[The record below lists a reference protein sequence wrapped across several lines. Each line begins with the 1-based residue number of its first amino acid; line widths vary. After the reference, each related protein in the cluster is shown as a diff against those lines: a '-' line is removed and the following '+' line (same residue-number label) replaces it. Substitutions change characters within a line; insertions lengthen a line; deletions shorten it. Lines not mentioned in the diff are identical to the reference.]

1 MQMHCEDITIGLPL
15 IFIVSSTHSSTFQV
29 KKNGEI
35 YIKFTNIINY
45 SNYNTNSKDNDLALL
60 KLSTSLSFS
69 STVTIAY
76 LSLGINDK
84 TLYS

>member
-1 MQMHCEDITIGLPL
+1 MQTHCEDIPIGLPL
-15 IFIVSSTHSSTFQV
+15 IFIVSSTHSSNISGP
-29 KKNGEI
+29 KNGEI

-60 KLSTSLSFS
+60 KLSTPLSFS
-69 STVTIAY
+69 STVTIAC